1 MFDSFK
7 GKVAYKHANS
17 IFFLENEHHLKEI
30 YVDEINKYEL
40 NQEYKLYIFIYIA
53 MGNKSMET
61 RINFGFSNLDN
72 AIGFYDLINIDGI
85 GIKTALKII
94 KNGYQ
99 ELLSLVQENN
109 SYEISQKYG
118 LSNSITNAI
127 IDFYR
132 KKDLQN
138 YNNDEIKRINAA
150 INNLQQ
156 LGYSKQI
163 STKVVWGR
171 KDEILKNKF
180 SDIFC
185 LLIEDIKNARINS

>member
-1 MFDSFK
+1 M
-7 GKVAYKHANS
+7 
-17 IFFLENEHHLKEI
+17 
-30 YVDEINKYEL
+30 
-40 NQEYKLYIFIYIA
+40 
-53 MGNKSMET
+53 
-61 RINFGFSNLDN
+61 
-72 AIGFYDLINIDGI
+72 
-85 GIKTALKII
+85 
-94 KNGYQ
+94 
-99 ELLSLVQENN
+99 VQENN

>member
-1 MFDSFK
+1 M
-7 GKVAYKHANS
+7 
-17 IFFLENEHHLKEI
+17 ENEHNLKEI

-53 MGNKSMET
+53 MGNKSIET
-61 RINFGFSNLDN
+61 WINFGFSNLDN

-94 KNGYQ
+94 KYGYQ

-171 KDEILKNKF
+171 KEEILKNKF
-180 SDIFC
+180 SDIFY
-185 LLIEDIKNARINS
+185 LLIEDIKNERINS

>member
-17 IFFLENEHHLKEI
+17 IFLENEHHLKEI

-53 MGNKSMET
+53 MGNKSIET

-163 STKVVWGR
+163 SAKVVWGR
-171 KDEILKNKF
+171 KEEILKNKF

>member
-7 GKVAYKHANS
+7 GKVAYKYANS
-17 IFFLENEHHLKEI
+17 IFLENEHHLKEI
-30 YVDEINKYEL
+30 YVDEINNYEL
-40 NQEYKLYIFIYIA
+40 NQEYKLYIFIYISI
-53 MGNKSMET
+53 GNKSIEN
-61 RINFGFSNLDN
+61 RINFGFDNLDN
-72 AIGFYDLINIDGI
+72 AMGFYNLINIDGI

-94 KNGYQ
+94 KNGYK
-99 ELLSLVQENN
+99 ELLSLIQENN
-109 SYEISQKYG
+109 PYEISQKYG
-118 LSNSITNAI
+118 LSNNITNAI

-138 YNNDEIKRINAA
+138 YSNEEIKRINAA

-171 KDEILKNKF
+171 KEEILKNKF
-180 SDIFC
+180 SNIFC
-185 LLIEDIKNARINS
+185 LLIEDIKNERINS

>member
-7 GKVAYKHANS
+7 GKVTYKHANS
-17 IFFLENEHHLKEI
+17 IFLENEHHLKEI

-53 MGNKSMET
+53 MGNKSIET

-118 LSNSITNAI
+118 LSN
-127 IDFYR
+127 Y
-132 KKDLQN
+132 
-138 YNNDEIKRINAA
+138 
-150 INNLQQ
+150 
-156 LGYSKQI
+156 
-163 STKVVWGR
+163 
-171 KDEILKNKF
+171 
-180 SDIFC
+180 
-185 LLIEDIKNARINS
+185 

>member
-1 MFDSFK
+1 MFDIFK

-17 IFFLENEHHLKEI
+17 IFLENEHHLKEI

-53 MGNKSMET
+53 MGNKSIET

-127 IDFYR
+127 IDFYC

-138 YNNDEIKRINAA
+138 YDNDEIKRINAA

>member
-7 GKVAYKHANS
+7 GKVAYKHTNS
-17 IFFLENEHHLKEI
+17 IFLENEHHLKEI

-53 MGNKSMET
+53 MGNKSIET

-109 SYEISQKYG
+109 SYEISKKYG